1 MHVIKLKLEA
11 VQSLG
16 QGGSL
21 GKIVSTVFQS
31 GSVDFLS
38 YHIDSVR
45 AITGWLKNR
54 TVCVL
59 Y

>member
-45 AITGWLKNR
+45 AITG
-54 TVCVL
+54 
-59 Y
+59 